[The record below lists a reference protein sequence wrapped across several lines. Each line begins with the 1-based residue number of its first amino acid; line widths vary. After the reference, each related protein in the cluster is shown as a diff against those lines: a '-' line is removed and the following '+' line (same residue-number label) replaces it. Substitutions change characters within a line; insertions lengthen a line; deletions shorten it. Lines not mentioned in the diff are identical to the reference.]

1 MTNEVW
7 KDIKFIDTDGTEYDY
22 TGLYQVSNM
31 GRVKI
36 VEHEVHYISTQFDEE
51 TIIVRKVKEKI
62 KKFKNEK
69 NGYVRVELTKDGE
82 SKFFAVHR
90 LVAYMFIENDDVENK
105 VQVNH
110 IDEDKS
116 NNTVENLE
124 WCTAKYNTNYGTRN
138 ERVAEKLNGREVAEE
153 TRKKISEKAKGRK
166 VSDKARVKASETC
179 KARIGEK
186 HPMYGKFQSEEA
198 KRKMSDNST
207 SKRQVVQTTLDGEFI
222 KIWNSITEV
231 TKTLGIDGSSISKV
245 CRGKSSYAKGYKW
258 YYLKD
263 YESLINE

>member
-1 MTNEVW
+1 MQEIW
-7 KDIKFIDTDGTEYDY
+7 KDIKFTDTDGKEYDY

-31 GRVKI
+31 GRVKTL
-36 VEHEVHYISTQFDEE
+36 EKYDRLG
-51 TIIVRKVKEKI
+51 RKYNEKI
-62 KKFKNEK
+62 KKLRKEK
-69 NGYVRVELTKDGE
+69 SGYIRVELTKNG
-82 SKFFAVHR
+82 KNNFFAVHR
-90 LVAYMFIENDDVENK
+90 LVAYMFIENDDIKNK

-110 IDEDKS
+110 KDEDKS

-124 WCTAKYNTNYGTRN
+124 WCTASYNNNYGTRN
-138 ERVAEKLNGREVAEE
+138 ERVAEKLKDRELSEE
-153 TRKKISEKAKGRK
+153 TRNKISEKAKGRK
-166 VSDKARVKASETC
+166 QSDKAKQKASETC

-186 HPMYGKFQSEEA
+186 HPMYGKHQSEEA

-245 CRGKSSYAKGYKW
+245 CRGKNSYAKGYKW
-258 YYLKD
+258 YYLED
-263 YESLINE
+263 YEPLINE